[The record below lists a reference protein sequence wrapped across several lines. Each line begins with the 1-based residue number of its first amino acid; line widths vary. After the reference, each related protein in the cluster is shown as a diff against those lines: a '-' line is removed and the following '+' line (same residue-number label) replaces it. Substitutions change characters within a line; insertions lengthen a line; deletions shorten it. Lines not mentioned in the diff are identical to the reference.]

1 MLTFVLDTNVV
12 LDWLVF
18 REPLLA
24 DFTNAV
30 QAGRVNVLTHDAVS
44 DELRR
49 VLNYPALKLD
59 ASQQGGVYSLYQSL
73 CREAVVPRGFNAQNL
88 VLPEGFPKCRD
99 PDDQL
104 FLALALHTKADGLV
118 SRDKAVL
125 ALRKKAL
132 KFGVTIFDL
141 EQMLERGFI
150 SERKWGQ
157 SETDV

>member
-44 DELRR
+44 YELRR
-49 VLNYPALKLD
+49 VLSYPALKLD

-88 VLPEGFPKCRD
+88 LLPEGFPKCRD

-104 FLALALHTKADGLV
+104 FLALTLHTKADALV

-132 KFGVTIFDL
+132 KFGVTILDL
-141 EQMLERGFI
+141 EQMLEKVVI
-150 SERKWGQ
+150 SARKWGQ